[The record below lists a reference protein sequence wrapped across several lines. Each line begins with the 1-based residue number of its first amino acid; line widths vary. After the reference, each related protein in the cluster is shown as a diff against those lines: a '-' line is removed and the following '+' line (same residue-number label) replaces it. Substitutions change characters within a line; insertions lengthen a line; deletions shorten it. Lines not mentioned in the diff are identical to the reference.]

1 MMIPI
6 FLTWGMITNMKTK
19 EIIIRKKIS
28 WDDVP
33 VGDYFTILY
42 TCPEDKPSEMIG
54 KIYHNTMIKNAID
67 KIGGRLPSNLVKT
80 KKYGYLQIQHNIYM
94 LGYEYGKLYD
104 PNDIFLYNG
113 GIQFD
118 PRTLE
123 PKSTFVPIYGNLHG
137 SKERLIDISK
147 IDTRVRFDGSQVYG
161 PQFHLDFGTNE
172 RIGVLCRSRRFDFF
186 RAWEISGLK
195 KDYGKL

>member
-1 MMIPI
+1 MMIRI
-6 FLTWGMITNMKTK
+6 FLTWEMITDMKTK
-19 EIIIRKKIS
+19 EIVIRKKIS

-42 TCPEDKPSEMIG
+42 TCPEDNPLAMIG
-54 KIYHNTMIKNAID
+54 KIYHNTMIKKAID
-67 KIGGRLPSNLVKT
+67 KIGDRLPSNMVKT
-80 KKYGYLQIQHNIYM
+80 KKYGYLQIQHITYSM
-94 LGYEYGKLYD
+94 DYEYGKVYD

-118 PRTLE
+118 QKTLE
-123 PKSTFVPIYGNLHG
+123 PKSTVVPIYSNLHG
-137 SKERLIDISK
+137 FKERLEAISK
-147 IDTRVRFDGSQVYG
+147 IDTRLRFDGSQMYI
-161 PQFHLDFGTNE
+161 DFGTNE
-172 RIGVLCRSRRFDFF
+172 NIGVLCRSKRFDIY

>member
-1 MMIPI
+1 MII
-6 FLTWGMITNMKTK
+6 DMKTK
-19 EIIIRKKIS
+19 EIVIRKKIS

-42 TCPEDKPSEMIG
+42 TLPEDKPSAMIG
-54 KIYHNTMIKNAID
+54 KIYHNTMIQTAID
-67 KIGGRLPSNLVKT
+67 KIGDRLPSNMVKT
-80 KKYGYLQIQHNIYM
+80 KKYGYLQIQHNTYM

-118 PRTLE
+118 PKTLE
-123 PKSTFVPIYGNLHG
+123 PKSTFVPIFRNLHG
-137 SKERLIDISK
+137 YKERLGDISK
-147 IDTRVRFDGSQVYG
+147 IDTRVRFNGSQLYI
-161 PQFHLDFGTNE
+161 DFGTNE
-172 RIGVLCRSRRFDFF
+172 NIGVLCRSRRFDFF
-186 RAWEISGLK
+186 RVWKLSGLE